1 MKMRRFAALC
11 TVAMSIAISP
21 VSGAWAR
28 DLVLANEGGFPPYNS
43 TRADGSLEGF
53 DIDIGTAICGIIDA
67 RCSWVT
73 NEWSGIIPA
82 LQAKKFDVIIGGMGI
97 TAERKKS
104 VLFSEPYA
112 RTYSFFGTV
121 AGREIDVTPEALAGK
136 VIGVQQGTT
145 NAAYIETHFPK
156 ATLQMYPSMD
166 ALIADLKIG
175 RIDVAFGDV
184 EPFTG
189 EGGGSAAL
197 VKVGEP
203 HAVSE
208 GIGMAFRQDDADLRD
223 QFNAALAQM
232 KKDGTWRELAVKWGI
247 PVYE

>member
-1 MKMRRFAALC
+1 
-11 TVAMSIAISP
+11 
-21 VSGAWAR
+21 
-28 DLVLANEGGFPPYNS
+28 
-43 TRADGSLEGF
+43 
-53 DIDIGTAICGIIDA
+53 
-67 RCSWVT
+67 
-73 NEWSGIIPA
+73 
-82 LQAKKFDVIIGGMGI
+82 MGI

-121 AGREIDVTPEALAGK
+121 AGKEIDVTPEALAGK
-136 VIGVQQGTT
+136 VVGVQQGTT
-145 NAAYIETHFPK
+145 NAAYIESHFPK

>member
-1 MKMRRFAALC
+1 MKMNRFAALC
-11 TVAMSIAISP
+11 TAAIAIAIP
-21 VSGAWAR
+21 FASGASAR
-28 DLVLANEGGFPPYNS
+28 DLVLANEGGFPPYNM
-43 TRADGSLEGF
+43 TKADGSLEGF
-53 DIDIGTAICGIIDA
+53 DIDIGDAICAIIEA
-67 RCSWVT
+67 NCSWIT

-82 LQAKKFDVIIGGMGI
+82 LQARKFDVIIGGMGI

-121 AGREIDVTPEALAGK
+121 KGKEVDVTPDALAGK
-136 VIGVQQGTT
+136 VVGVQQGTT

-156 ATLQMYPSMD
+156 AAIQMYPSMD
-166 ALIADLKIG
+166 ALIADLRIG

-189 EGGGSAAL
+189 EGGEYAAL

-208 GIGMAFRQDDADLRD
+208 GIGMAFRQEDADLRD
-223 QFNAALAQM
+223 RFNAALAQM
-232 KKDGTWRELAVKWGI
+232 KKDGSWRELADKWGI